1 VAKAYINQRNY
12 NHPTRSTVLCKGYRN
27 PNARR
32 PAPIYPASVPVNLQ
46 LPGLP
51 VSMPLTPPKLLYQ
64 THQATTQRRSTL
76 QSLVL
81 VILAHLTFI
90 PITIVFWWPRS
101 VVLSVCM
108 SMFIPMS
115 YIFMT
120 SVMVI
125 VVMSRVRLSRVVVW
139 RGLGMRRL
147 IRVRGLVTSTG
158 VIAILR

>member
-1 VAKAYINQRNY
+1 
-12 NHPTRSTVLCKGYRN
+12 
-27 PNARR
+27 
-32 PAPIYPASVPVNLQ
+32 
-46 LPGLP
+46 
-51 VSMPLTPPKLLYQ
+51 MPLTPPKLLYQ

-101 VVLSVCM
+101 IVLSVCM

-115 YIFMT
+115 YIFMA